1 MTTAL
6 APILIRQLG
15 HCDYLPTWQAMQ
27 EFTNQRSDS
36 NSDEIW
42 LVEHPPVFT
51 VGLNGKPEHLLN
63 PGDIPVINV
72 DRGGQVTYHG
82 PGQLMAYLLVDL
94 RRRHWGVRHL
104 VNAMEQAVIALL
116 AEHGISAKA
125 RPDAPGVYVDDAKV
139 AALGL
144 RVRRGCSY
152 HGLCLNIDMDLSPYA
167 RINPCGYQGQAVTQL
182 RDLDIKLNMQQ
193 TSEVLLKALA
203 HQLDDALLEY
213 SQDNPALLEV
223 VAQ

>member
-6 APILIRQLG
+6 APIVVRQLG

-27 EFTNQRSDS
+27 AFTNHRSETS
-36 NSDEIW
+36 HDEIW

-51 VGLNGKPEHLLN
+51 VGLNGKPEHLLD

-82 PGQLMAYLLVDL
+82 PGQLMAYLLADL

-116 AEHGISAKA
+116 AEHGITATTRAK
-125 RPDAPGVYVDDAKV
+125 APGVYVNDAKV

-152 HGLCLNIDMDLSPYA
+152 HGLCLNVDMDLSPYA
-167 RINPCGYQGQAVTQL
+167 RINPCGYQGQTVTQL
-182 RDLDIKLNMQQ
+182 RDLDIKLNVQQ
-193 TSEVLLKALA
+193 TGEALLKALA
-203 HQLDDALLEY
+203 HQLDDAPLEY
-213 SQDNPALLEV
+213 AQDKPELLQA